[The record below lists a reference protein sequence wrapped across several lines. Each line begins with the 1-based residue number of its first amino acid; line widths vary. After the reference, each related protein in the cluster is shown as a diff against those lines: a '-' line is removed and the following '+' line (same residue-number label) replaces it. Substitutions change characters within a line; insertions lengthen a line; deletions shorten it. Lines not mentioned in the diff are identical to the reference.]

1 MKKMVG
7 LSLHNLQSEYG
18 DMRALEIAKEIG
30 ADAVDFSISN
40 APHWDFR
47 EESSVYSR
55 GDSEITEYF
64 TALRKRADELGLVI
78 SQTHGR
84 LRGYTLDGD
93 NNRTVLEN
101 ARLDC
106 LATQVLRAPVCVMHS
121 VATGLV
127 GPETP
132 AQTMRNLNAAWFC
145 DALAYA
151 KKYGVKI
158 ATETFGDSP
167 KYGICDFFGQ
177 ADEFLAS
184 YDRIASKGDNAAY
197 FTACVDT
204 GHSNKAMRFGNP
216 KPADVIRQL
225 GSRISTLHLNDNDT
239 MTDQHK
245 TPMTGCI
252 DWEDVF
258 NALDEIGYS
267 GVYNMELN
275 LVHFGKSFMVE
286 EARFAVKVMRHLLCE
301 RYGEEGVR

>member
-1 MKKMVG
+1 MKRMVG
-7 LSLHNLQSEYG
+7 LSIHDLQKEYG
-18 DMRALEIAKEIG
+18 DLRALELARELG
-30 ADAVDFSISN
+30 ADAVDFNVSN
-40 APHWDFR
+40 APRWDFR
-47 EESSVYSR
+47 NETSVYAGSD
-55 GDSEITEYF
+55 GEIVEYF
-64 TALRKRADELGLVI
+64 TALARRADELGLVI

-84 LRGYTLDGD
+84 LRGYTLDAED
-93 NNRTVLEN
+93 NRAVLEN

-106 LATQVLRAPVCVMHS
+106 LATQALRAPVCVMHS

-127 GPETP
+127 GPDTP
-132 AQTMRNLNAAWFC
+132 ARTMRDLNAAWFG

-151 KKYGVKI
+151 KQYGVSI

-184 YDRIASKGDNAAY
+184 YDRIAAANDNAAH
-197 FTACVDT
+197 FSACVDT

-216 KPADVIRQL
+216 KPADVIRGL

-239 MTDQHK
+239 LTDQHK

-252 DWEDVF
+252 DWQDVF
-258 NALDEIGYS
+258 DALDEIGYT

-275 LVHFGKSFMVE
+275 LAHFGKSFML
-286 EARFAVKVMRHLLCE
+286 EAAAFSIKVMRHLLRE
-301 RYGEEGVR
+301 RYGED